1 MSGLVLELQSDALKR
16 NIAVSDLLR
25 KALVVSKK
33 LGVTHIQEWLN
44 NELNGY
50 GPESVIPPYRE
61 IRGQMKVFNPYH
73 GWQPLNFEDVEMA
86 EKLCISPIMQ
96 PIGELDALTV
106 GGSGHLQVPFRQ
118 DIVNALIAQMSFP
131 LQPSLHIP
139 QSEVI
144 GLLDAVRNI
153 ILDFSL
159 QLEQEGILGEGMS
172 FSKEERQTASQ
183 ITYNVTNNIGS
194 MQHSQIQQHSSGTQT
209 LKSGNDLQI
218 IGDFIEKLRL
228 SIDNLGF
235 EQDLK
240 EELLSEMITVESQTK
255 SPRPKQPI
263 ITESLKTIRNILEG
277 ASGSIIASGLL
288 VEMGKFF

>member
-1 MSGLVLELQSDALKR
+1 LSGLVFELQRDALKR
-16 NIAVSDLLR
+16 NISVSDLLR

-50 GPESVIPPYRE
+50 GPESEIPSYRV
-61 IRGQMKVFNPYH
+61 IRGQIKAFNPYH
-73 GWQPLNFEDVEMA
+73 GWQPLNFGDEEMS
-86 EKLCISPIMQ
+86 EKLSISQIMQ
-96 PIGELDALTV
+96 PVGELDSLTA
-106 GGSGHLQVPFRQ
+106 GSGNLQVPFSQ
-118 DIVNALIAQMSFP
+118 DIVNALMSAMNIP
-131 LQPSLHIP
+131 LQPSLHVP

-153 ILDFSL
+153 ILDFAL

-172 FSKEERQTASQ
+172 FSKEEKQSARQ

-209 LKSGNDLQI
+209 LNYDNDLLLI
-218 IGDFIEKLRL
+218 ADFVKKLRL
-228 SIDNLGF
+228 SINDLGVVK
-235 EQDLK
+235 DLK
-240 EELLSEMITVESQTK
+240 EELLAEIITVESQTK
-255 SPRPKQPI
+255 SPRPKQQI

-277 ASGSIIASGLL
+277 ATGSLIASGLIA
-288 VEMGKFF
+288 EMVKFL